1 MVFLGGGMKPRAAR
15 VQDLLGALQA
25 RYPADLA
32 EEWDNVGLQVG
43 DPTATV
49 SRVLVA
55 LDPGSAAVSA
65 ARARGAQLLV
75 THHPL
80 LFKPLRRLTPDDPVG
95 RVLWE
100 AVQGGV
106 AVICAHTNLDVAP
119 AGLNCWLAEKLGL
132 MASEPLQSVV
142 GRLLKL
148 VVYVPAG
155 HEEPVAEALFAAGA
169 GQIGDYD
176 QCSFRTA
183 GTGTFRPGPG
193 TKPFIGRTGERESVA
208 ELRLETIVPQ
218 RRLSKVL
225 DKLLKV
231 HPYEE
236 VAYDLIPLANTLAD
250 TGLGRIGRLAE
261 PLTLAALGEQT
272 KTALSCQSVR
282 LVGDLRQTVSKVA
295 VCGGSGAGLI
305 REARRRGAEVLV
317 TGDVKYHEARLAE
330 DLELAV
336 IDAGHFATE
345 ALAVTG
351 LTTVLDQLAA
361 ANQWP
366 LEVIAFQDERDP
378 FTVR

>member
-1 MVFLGGGMKPRAAR
+1 MTPRAVR
-15 VQDLLGALQA
+15 VQDLLGALHA
-25 RYPADLA
+25 RYPVDLA

-55 LDPGSAAVSA
+55 LDPSAAAVAA
-65 ARARGAQLLV
+65 ARAHGAQLLV

-80 LFKPLRRLTPDDPVG
+80 LFKSLRRLTTDDPVG
-95 RVLWE
+95 KVVWE

-106 AVICAHTNLDVAP
+106 AIVSAHTNLDVAP

-132 MASEPLQSVV
+132 IESEPLQSSA

-155 HEEPVAEALFAAGA
+155 HEESVAEALFAAGA
-169 GQIGDYD
+169 GQIGAYD
-176 QCSFRTA
+176 QCSFRA
-183 GTGTFRPGPG
+183 SGTGTFRPGPG
-193 TKPFIGRTGERESVA
+193 TAPFIGRIGERETVA

-261 PLTLAALGEQT
+261 PLTLATLGERV
-272 KTALSCQSVR
+272 KTDLACTHVR
-282 LVGDLRQTVSKVA
+282 LVGNLQQVVSKIA

-305 REARRRGAEVLV
+305 QEARRRGAEVLI

-330 DLELAV
+330 ELGLAV

-345 ALAVTG
+345 ALAVAG
-351 LTTVLDQLAA
+351 LAA
-361 ANQWP
+361 ALNQQVATNQWS
-366 LEVIAFQDERDP
+366 LEVIAYQDERDP